1 MIIQAIRSAIYYFMF
16 FLITAILSALAA
28 LSLLIPPISQKAT
41 LSIAVFWCKINQI
54 LLRFIVGIKTEITG
68 QENLPEGA
76 CIVASKH
83 QSDWDTIALYPEL
96 SHPCFTAKKELFNIP
111 LLGTTLRL
119 MDTISIDRKKRGGA
133 LKGLLAQAQQRVD
146 NGRRIF
152 IFPEGTRKAPL
163 AEANFKFG
171 TAKMYEQLNVPVVP
185 VALNSGLF
193 WGRNSKILWP
203 GTAKAHILKPIPPGL
218 SAQEMHEQMS
228 TAIEK
233 ESTIL
238 ILQSVEKGLTR
249 PITPQLQKRIA
260 IAQAAQN
267 TK

>member
-1 MIIQAIRSAIYYFMF
+1 MIIQAIRSVIYYAMF
-16 FLITAILSALAA
+16 FLITAILSAVAA
-28 LSLLIPPISQKAT
+28 LSLLIPPISKKAT
-41 LSIAVFWCKINQI
+41 LNIAVFWCKTNQF
-54 LLRFIVGIKTEITG
+54 LLRFIVGIRTEITG

-111 LLGTTLRL
+111 LLGTTFRL

-133 LKGLLAQAQQRVD
+133 LKGLLEQAQQRVD
-146 NGRRIF
+146 MGRRIF

-163 AEANFKFG
+163 TEPNFRFG
-171 TAKMYEQLNVPVVP
+171 TAKLYETLNVPVVP

-203 GTAKAHILKPIPPGL
+203 GVARATILKPIAPGL
-218 SAQEMHEQMS
+218 TAEKMHEQMIA
-228 TAIEK
+228 AIEK
-233 ESTIL
+233 ESTKL
-238 ILQSVEKGLTR
+238 ILQAESEGITR
-249 PITPQLQKRIA
+249 PISAEL
-260 IAQAAQN
+260 AQN
-267 TK
+267 LSDARAKTTSS